1 MAMSAGS
8 TGMPGLAW
16 MLANRSFR
24 DVWLVTLG
32 HTLTHWYP
40 ATFYLLLPVIGS
52 ELGLSYA
59 EIGSILT
66 IQAIVT
72 ALSNVPGGLLVDSVG
87 RKGLLLATSLFWVGF
102 PYMLMSFAS
111 AYWMLLV
118 CAALVGVGNNLW
130 HPTAIPL
137 LAGRFPDHRGLAV
150 ALHGMGGNV
159 GDALAPLAVGVML
172 GIMSWRGVVLANLLP
187 GIMIAVL
194 IFMALGSQSAQS
206 RKVTQPKLTL
216 NSREALADIAHL
228 FANRTLLYLSAG
240 SAFRSMTQSTLLTFL
255 PLFLGREM
263 GYSPAWIGA
272 SMFGLQ
278 AAAIAATPVA
288 GHLSDKSGRRGVV
301 MSSLGLSA
309 VVLLLMAFAGRSQV
323 FVLLVAAL
331 GFFLFAIRSVLQA
344 WLLDNTPDNLGGTSI
359 GVMFALQ
366 AVGTAVGPLL
376 AGILADRMGLMGAFY
391 FVAVTIVAANI
402 LIYFTPGDQTAPPS
416 RAAA

>member
-1 MAMSAGS
+1 MAMGAGI
-8 TGMPGLAW
+8 TGTPGFTW
-16 MLANRSFR
+16 MLVHRNFR

-40 ATFYLLLPVIGS
+40 ATFYLLLPVIGT
-52 ELGLSYA
+52 ELGLSYT

-66 IQAIVT
+66 IQAGVT

-87 RKGLLLATSLFWVGF
+87 RKGLLLAASLFWVGF
-102 PYMLMSFAS
+102 PYMLMSLAS

-118 CAALVGVGNNLW
+118 CAALVGIGNNLW
-130 HPTAIPL
+130 HPAAIPL
-137 LAGRFPDHRGLAV
+137 LASRFPDHRGLAV

-159 GDALAPLAVGVML
+159 GDALAPLAVGIML
-172 GIMSWRGVVLANLLP
+172 GLMSWRGVVIANLLP
-187 GIMIAVL
+187 GIILAVL
-194 IFMALGSQSAQS
+194 ILVLLGGQSATS
-206 RKVTQPKLTL
+206 KTSSAPKLAL
-216 NSREALADIAHL
+216 NSREALGEIKDL
-228 FANRTLLYLSAG
+228 LANRTLLYLSAG
-240 SAFRSMTQSTLLTFL
+240 SAFRSMTQASLLTFL
-255 PLFLGREM
+255 PLFLAREM
-263 GYSPAWIGA
+263 GYAPGWVGA

-278 AAAIAATPVA
+278 AAAIAATPIA

-301 MSSLGLSA
+301 MSSLGLSV
-309 VVLLLMAFAGRSQV
+309 VVLVLMAFAGRSHF

-376 AGILADRMGLMGAFY
+376 AGLLADRIGLIGAFY
-391 FVAVTIVAANI
+391 FVAVTIIAANI
-402 LIYFTPGDQTAPPS
+402 LIYFTPADPAGQVKT
-416 RAAA
+416 

>member
-1 MAMSAGS
+1 MAMSAGT
-8 TGMPGLAW
+8 TGTPGFTW
-16 MLANRSFR
+16 MLANRNFR

-40 ATFYLLLPVIGS
+40 ATFYLLLPIIGS

-66 IQAIVT
+66 IQASIT

-118 CAALVGVGNNLW
+118 CAALVGIGNNLW

-137 LAGRFPDHRGLAV
+137 LASRFPEHRGLAV

-159 GDALAPLAVGVML
+159 GDALAPLAVGIML
-172 GIMSWRGVVLANLLP
+172 GVMSWRGVVVANLLP
-187 GIMIAVL
+187 GIMLAVL
-194 IFMALGSQSAQS
+194 ILMALGNRSAIS
-206 RKVTQPKLTL
+206 KKAGAPAFAL
-216 NSREALADIAHL
+216 NSREALGEIKHL
-228 FANRTLLYLSAG
+228 LANRTLLYLSAG
-240 SAFRSMTQSTLLTFL
+240 SAFRSMTQSSLLTFL

-272 SMFGLQ
+272 CMFGLQ
-278 AAAIAATPVA
+278 AAAIAATPIA
-288 GHLSDKSGRRGVV
+288 GHLSDRSGRRGVV
-301 MSSLGLSA
+301 MSSLAMSA
-309 VVLLLMAFAGRSQV
+309 VVLLLMAFAGRSQF

-376 AGILADRMGLMGAFY
+376 AGILADRMGLIGAFY
-391 FVAVTIVAANI
+391 FVAVTIIAANI
-402 LIYFTPGDQTAPPS
+402 LIYFTPADRSETA
-416 RAAA
+416 